1 MTMGRGGRL
10 VEAMKL
16 RRYQEAFEIVKTCDT
31 IRKRISH
38 RFNDMK
44 RLLFALFASLA
55 LLVVS
60 LPAAP
65 PYYPIDQV
73 KPGMTAIGRTVWQGD
88 TIEEFQVHI
97 IGVLRNVIGPRRD
110 LILAK
115 LEGGPLAHTGVIAG
129 MSGSP
134 VYIDGQ
140 LVGAVSYSLGAFS
153 KEPIAGI
160 TPIAEMIDAATLD
173 TPRPQMGT
181 RARLEMPVTR
191 DSVAAAMRASMS
203 WARPFADRPGDV
215 QVFGGDGGSAQVAT
229 LLRPIATPLSLGGFS
244 PDVAELLGASFR
256 DHGFLPVAGA
266 AAAAQS
272 SARAMQPLRPGSAV
286 GVNIVSGDFNMGATG
301 TVTEVTGDRV
311 YAFGHPFFNLGPIAF
326 PMTQAYIHTLLPSMT
341 SSMKIA
347 TLGDVIGT
355 VRQDRATTIA
365 GVTGDGPSTIP
376 VKIALE
382 SDRGFKKQFEFR
394 VVNDQLFT
402 PLFTYASVL
411 STLTSYERETG
422 AATFNIKGT
431 MNVKSHGEV
440 KIEDLFSG
448 NTASAST
455 AGSVMAPLT
464 FLLDNDFEPIQIEAV
479 DLTIQSTEQPR
490 TATIERVWL
499 DGVRARAGRTVPLK
513 VLMRT
518 YRGEEVVVTVPLDI
532 PANTSGSLSVMVSDG
547 ARLAQW
553 ERREV
558 RQPTEPRSV
567 PQLMRALNTVRRNNR
582 LYVRLLAS
590 DSGAVVRGEPLSSL
604 PPSILGVLEADRSA
618 GDFVP
623 LRNATLGEW
632 NLPTEH
638 AVVGSRVLTINVE

>member
-1 MTMGRGGRL
+1 
-10 VEAMKL
+10 
-16 RRYQEAFEIVKTCDT
+16 
-31 IRKRISH
+31 
-38 RFNDMK
+38 MK
-44 RLLFALFASLA
+44 RLLFALFTSLA

-65 PYYPIDQV
+65 PYYPIEQIQ
-73 KPGMTAIGRTVWQGD
+73 PGMVAKGYTVWQGD
-88 TIEEFQVHI
+88 TIEPFDVHI

-134 VYIDGQ
+134 VYLDGK
-140 LVGAVSYSLGAFS
+140 LIGAVSYSLGAFS

-173 TPRPQMGT
+173 TPRPPMGT

-215 QVFGGDGGSAQVAT
+215 QIFGEGVTAQVAT
-229 LLRPIATPLSLGGFS
+229 MLRPIATPLNMGGFS
-244 PDVAELLGASFR
+244 PEVADMLGASFR
-256 DHGFLPVAGA
+256 DYGFMPMAGGG
-266 AAAAQS
+266 AAAQS
-272 SARAMQPLRPGSAV
+272 AQQTTRQAAITGGAPLRPGSAV

-301 TVTEVTGDRV
+301 TVTEVIGNKV

-326 PMTQAYIHTLLPSMT
+326 PMTQAYIHMLLPSMT
-341 SSMKIA
+341 SSMKIS
-347 TLGDVIGT
+347 TLGEVIGT
-355 VRQDRATTIA
+355 VSQDRATTIA
-365 GVTGDGPSTIP
+365 GLTGPAPATIP
-376 VKIALE
+376 VKISLE
-382 SDRGFKKQFEFR
+382 SERGFKKTFEFQ
-394 VVNDQLFT
+394 VVSDQLFT
-402 PLFTYASVL
+402 PLFTYASIL

-431 MNVKSHGEV
+431 MNVKAHGQI

-448 NTASAST
+448 NTASSST
-455 AGSVMAPLT
+455 AGSIMAPLT

-479 DLTIQSTEQPR
+479 DLTIQSFEQPR

-513 VLMRT
+513 VLMRG
-518 YRGEEVVVTVPLDI
+518 YRGEEVVHTVPLEI
-532 PANTSGSLSVMVSDG
+532 PAGASGPLSVMVSDG
-547 ARLAQW
+547 NRLAQW

-567 PQLMRALNTVRRNNR
+567 PQLMRALNTVRKNNR

-590 DSGAVVRGEPLSSL
+590 DSGAVIRGEALSSL
-604 PPSILGVLEADRSA
+604 PPSVLGVLEADRST

-632 NLPTEH
+632 NLPTEY
-638 AVVGSRVLTINVE
+638 AVVGSRVLTINLE

>member
-1 MTMGRGGRL
+1 
-10 VEAMKL
+10 
-16 RRYQEAFEIVKTCDT
+16 
-31 IRKRISH
+31 
-38 RFNDMK
+38 MK
-44 RLLFALFASLA
+44 RLLFALLTSLA

-65 PYYPIDQV
+65 PYYPIEQV
-73 KPGMTAIGRTVWQGD
+73 KPGMVATGHTVWQGD
-88 TIEEFQVHI
+88 KIEEFEVHI

-115 LEGGPLAHTGVIAG
+115 LVGGPLAHTGVIAG

-134 VYIDGQ
+134 VYIDGK
-140 LVGAVSYSLGAFS
+140 LVGAVSYSLGSFS

-173 TPRPQMGT
+173 TPRPPMGA

-203 WARPFADRPGDV
+203 WTRPFADRPGDV
-215 QVFGGDGGSAQVAT
+215 RIFGDGVSGQVAT
-229 LLRPIATPLSLGGFS
+229 MLRPIATPLNLGGFS
-244 PDVAELLGASFR
+244 PEIADMLGASFR
-256 DHGFLPVAGA
+256 DYGFVPVAGA
-266 AAAAQS
+266 AAAGQMPS
-272 SARAMQPLRPGSAV
+272 MNDTPLRPGSAV
-286 GVNIVSGDFNMGATG
+286 GINIVSGDFNMGATG
-301 TVTEVTGDRV
+301 TVTEVIGNKI

-326 PMTQAYIHTLLPSMT
+326 PMTKAYIHALLPSMT
-341 SSMKIA
+341 SSMKIS

-355 VRQDRATTIA
+355 VHQDRATTIA
-365 GVTGDGPSTIP
+365 GLTGDAPATIP
-376 VKIALE
+376 VKISLE
-382 SDRGFKKQFEFR
+382 SERGFKKQFEFR
-394 VVNDQLFT
+394 VVSDQLFA
-402 PLFTYASVL
+402 PLFTYASIL

-431 MNVKSHGEV
+431 MNVKSHGEI

-448 NTASAST
+448 NSASMST
-455 AGSVMAPLT
+455 AGSIMAPLT
-464 FLLDNDFEPIQIEAV
+464 FLLDNDFERIEIQAV
-479 DLTIQSTEQPR
+479 DLTIHSTEQPR

-499 DGVRARAGRTVPLK
+499 DGVRPRAGRMVPLK

-518 YRGEEVVVTVPLDI
+518 YRGEEVVRTVPLEI
-532 PANTSGSLSVMVSDG
+532 PANTTGSLSVMVSDG

-567 PQLMRALNTVRRNNR
+567 PQLMRALNTTRKNNR

-590 DSGAVVRGEPLSSL
+590 DAGAVVRGEPLSSL
-604 PPSILGVLEADRSA
+604 PPSVLGVFEADRST

-623 LRNATLGEW
+623 LRNATLAEW
-632 NLPTEH
+632 NLPTDF
-638 AVVGSRVLTINVE
+638 AVVGSRMLRITVE

>member
-1 MTMGRGGRL
+1 
-10 VEAMKL
+10 
-16 RRYQEAFEIVKTCDT
+16 
-31 IRKRISH
+31 
-38 RFNDMK
+38 MK

-73 KPGMTAIGRTVWQGD
+73 KPGMVATGHTVWQGD
-88 TIEEFQVHI
+88 TIEEFTVHI

-115 LEGGPLAHTGVIAG
+115 LEGGPLAHTGDIAG

-134 VYIDGQ
+134 VYIDGK

-173 TPRPQMGT
+173 TPRPPMGT

-191 DSVAAAMRASMS
+191 ESVAAAMRASMS
-203 WARPFADRPGDV
+203 WVRPFADRPGDV
-215 QVFGGDGGSAQVAT
+215 QIFGDGVSGQVAT
-229 LLRPIATPLSLGGFS
+229 LLRPIATPLNLGGFS
-244 PDVAELLGASFR
+244 PEVADMLGASFR
-256 DHGFLPVAGA
+256 DYGFLPVAGA
-266 AAAAQS
+266 GAAAQS
-272 SARAMQPLRPGSAV
+272 AQQATFTDAPLRPGSAV
-286 GVNIVSGDFNMGATG
+286 GINIVSGDFNMGATG
-301 TVTEVTGDRV
+301 TVTEVIGNKI

-326 PMTQAYIHTLLPSMT
+326 PMTKAYIHTLLPSMM
-341 SSMKIA
+341 SSMKIS
-347 TLGDVIGT
+347 TLSDVIGT
-355 VRQDRATTIA
+355 VHQDRATTIA
-365 GVTGDGPSTIP
+365 GLLGRGPSTIP

-382 SDRGFKKQFEFR
+382 SERGFKKQFEFR

-402 PLFTYASVL
+402 PLFTYASIL

-431 MNVKSHGEV
+431 MNVKSHGEI
-440 KIEDLFSG
+440 KIEDMFSG
-448 NTASAST
+448 NTASMST

-499 DGVRARAGRTVPLK
+499 DGVRPRAGRTVPLK

-518 YRGEEVVVTVPLDI
+518 YRGDEVVQTVPLEI
-532 PANTSGSLSVMVSDG
+532 PANASGSLSVMVSDG

-567 PQLMRALNTVRRNNR
+567 PQLMRALNTARKNNR
-582 LYVRLLAS
+582 LYVRLLAA
-590 DSGAVVRGEPLSSL
+590 DTGAVVRGEPLSSL
-604 PPSILGVLEADRSA
+604 PPSVLGVLEADRSA
-618 GDFVP
+618 GDFIP

-632 NLPTEH
+632 NLPTDH
-638 AVVGSRVLTINVE
+638 AVVGARVLTINVE

>member
-1 MTMGRGGRL
+1 
-10 VEAMKL
+10 
-16 RRYQEAFEIVKTCDT
+16 
-31 IRKRISH
+31 
-38 RFNDMK
+38 MK
-44 RLLFALFASLA
+44 RLLFALFTSLA

-73 KPGMTAIGRTVWQGD
+73 KPGMVATGHTVWQGD
-88 TIEEFQVHI
+88 TIEEFKVHI

-134 VYIDGQ
+134 VYIDGK

-173 TPRPQMGT
+173 TPRPQIGT

-191 DSVAAAMRASMS
+191 DSVNAAMRASMS
-203 WARPFADRPGDV
+203 WARPFAARPDDV
-215 QVFGGDGGSAQVAT
+215 QIFGDGVSGQVAT
-229 LLRPIATPLSLGGFS
+229 MLRPIATPLNLGGFTAE
-244 PDVAELLGASFR
+244 VAEMLGASFR
-256 DHGFLPVAGA
+256 DYGFMPIAGA
-266 AAAAQS
+266 AAAQAAATGS
-272 SARAMQPLRPGSAV
+272 SSDAPLRPGSAV

-301 TVTEVTGDRV
+301 TVTEVVGNRI

-326 PMTQAYIHTLLPSMT
+326 PMTKAYIHTLLPSMT
-341 SSMKIA
+341 SSMKIS

-355 VRQDRATTIA
+355 VHQDRATTIA
-365 GVTGDGPSTIP
+365 GLTGAAPSTIP
-376 VKIALE
+376 VKISLE
-382 SDRGFKKQFEFR
+382 SERGFKKQFEFS

-402 PLFTYASVL
+402 PLFTYASIL

-431 MNVKSHGEV
+431 MNVKSHGQI
-440 KIEDLFSG
+440 KIEDVFSG
-448 NTASAST
+448 NTASMST
-455 AGSVMAPLT
+455 AGSIMAPLT

-499 DGVRARAGRTVPLK
+499 DNARPRAGRTVPLK

-518 YRGEEVVVTVPLDI
+518 YRGEEMIQTVPLEI
-532 PANTSGSLSVMVSDG
+532 PANATGSLSIMVSDG

-567 PQLMRALNTVRRNNR
+567 PQLMRALNTARRNNR
-582 LYVRLLAS
+582 LYVRLLTA
-590 DSGAVVRGEPLSSL
+590 DTGAVVRGEPLSSL
-604 PPSILGVLEADRSA
+604 PPSVLGVIEADRSA
-618 GDFVP
+618 GDFIP

-632 NLPTEH
+632 NLPTDH
-638 AVVGSRVLTINVE
+638 AVVGARVLTINIE

>member
-1 MTMGRGGRL
+1 
-10 VEAMKL
+10 
-16 RRYQEAFEIVKTCDT
+16 
-31 IRKRISH
+31 
-38 RFNDMK
+38 MK
-44 RLLFALFASLA
+44 RLFFALFASLA

-73 KPGMTAIGRTVWQGD
+73 KAGMVATGYTVWQGD
-88 TIEEFQVHI
+88 KIEEFQVHI

-110 LILAK
+110 LILAR
-115 LEGGPLAHTGVIAG
+115 LEGGPLAQTGVIAG

-134 VYIDGQ
+134 VYLDGK
-140 LVGAVSYSLGAFS
+140 LVGAVSYSLGAFA

-173 TPRPQMGT
+173 TPRPPMGT
-181 RARLEMPVTR
+181 RARLELPVTR

-215 QVFGGDGGSAQVAT
+215 QIFGDGVSGQVAT
-229 LLRPIATPLSLGGFS
+229 MLRPIATPLNLGGFS
-244 PDVAELLGASFR
+244 PDIAEMLGASFR
-256 DHGFLPVAGA
+256 DYGFLPIAGA
-266 AAAAQS
+266 AAGQAPSMS
-272 SARAMQPLRPGSAV
+272 SSPLRPGSAV

-301 TVTEVTGDRV
+301 TVTEVVGNKI

-326 PMTQAYIHTLLPSMT
+326 PMTQAYIHALLPSMT
-341 SSMKIA
+341 SSMKIS
-347 TLGDVIGT
+347 TLGDVVGT
-355 VRQDRATTIA
+355 IRQDRATTIA
-365 GVTGDGPSTIP
+365 GLSGDGPATIP

-382 SDRGFKKQFEFR
+382 SDRGYKKQFEFR

-402 PLFTYASVL
+402 PLFTYASIL

-422 AATFNIKGT
+422 AATFSIKGT

-448 NTASAST
+448 NSASMNT
-455 AGSVMAPLT
+455 AGSIMAPLT

-518 YRGEEVVVTVPLDI
+518 YRGEEVVHTVPLEI
-532 PANTSGSLSVMVSDG
+532 PANATGSLSVMVSDG
-547 ARLAQW
+547 TRLAQW

-558 RQPTEPRSV
+558 RQPSEPRSV
-567 PQLMRALNTVRRNNR
+567 PQLMRALNTLRKNNR

-590 DSGAVVRGEPLSSL
+590 DAGAVVRGEPLSSL
-604 PPSILGVLEADRSA
+604 PPSVLGVLEADRST
-618 GDFVP
+618 GDFIP
-623 LRNATLGEW
+623 LRNSTLGEW
-632 NLPTEH
+632 NLPTEY
-638 AVVGSRVLTINVE
+638 AVVGSRVLIVNIE

>member
-1 MTMGRGGRL
+1 
-10 VEAMKL
+10 
-16 RRYQEAFEIVKTCDT
+16 
-31 IRKRISH
+31 
-38 RFNDMK
+38 MK
-44 RLLFALFASLA
+44 RLLFALFTSLA

-73 KPGMTAIGRTVWQGD
+73 KPGMVATGHTVWQGD
-88 TIEEFQVHI
+88 TIETFEVHI

-134 VYIDGQ
+134 VYIDGK

-160 TPIAEMIDAATLD
+160 TPIAEMIDAATLE
-173 TPRPQMGT
+173 TPRPPMGT

-215 QVFGGDGGSAQVAT
+215 QVFGDGVNGQVAT
-229 LLRPIATPLSLGGFS
+229 MLRPIATPLNLGGFS
-244 PDVAELLGASFR
+244 PEIADMLGASFR
-256 DHGFLPVAGA
+256 DYGFMPVAGA
-266 AAAAQS
+266 GAGSQAPSLQQ
-272 SARAMQPLRPGSAV
+272 AMQATPGDMPLRPGSAV
-286 GVNIVSGDFNMGATG
+286 GINIVSGDFNMGATG
-301 TVTEVTGDRV
+301 TVTEVVGNKI

-326 PMTQAYIHTLLPSMT
+326 PMTKAYIHTLLPSMT
-341 SSMKIA
+341 SSMKIS

-355 VRQDRATTIA
+355 VSQDRATTIA
-365 GVTGDGPSTIP
+365 GLTGAAPATIP

-382 SDRGFKKQFEFR
+382 SERGFKKQFEFQ
-394 VVNDQLFT
+394 VVSDQLFT
-402 PLFTYASVL
+402 PLFTYASIL

-431 MNVKSHGEV
+431 MNVKSHGEI

-448 NTASAST
+448 NSASMST
-455 AGSVMAPLT
+455 AGSVKAPLT

-479 DLTIQSTEQPR
+479 DLTIQSFEQPR

-499 DGVRARAGRTVPLK
+499 DGARARAGRMVPLK

-518 YRGEEVVVTVPLDI
+518 YRGDEIIQTVPLEI
-532 PANTSGSLSVMVSDG
+532 PANATGSLSVMVSDG

-567 PQLMRALNTVRRNNR
+567 PQLMRALNTVRKNNR

-590 DSGAVVRGEPLSSL
+590 DAGAVVRGEPLSSL
-604 PPSILGVLEADRSA
+604 PPSVLGVLEADRST
-618 GDFVP
+618 GDFIP

-638 AVVGSRVLTINVE
+638 AVVGSRVLTITIE

>member
-1 MTMGRGGRL
+1 
-10 VEAMKL
+10 
-16 RRYQEAFEIVKTCDT
+16 
-31 IRKRISH
+31 
-38 RFNDMK
+38 MK
-44 RLLFALFASLA
+44 RLSFALLAGLA

-73 KPGMTAIGRTVWQGD
+73 KPGMIATGHTVWQGD
-88 TIEEFQVHI
+88 KIEEFTVNI

-115 LEGGPLAHTGVIAG
+115 LEGGPLAQTGVIAG

-134 VYIDGQ
+134 VYINGQ

-160 TPIAEMIDAATLD
+160 TPIAEMIDAATLEA
-173 TPRPQMGT
+173 PRPPMGT

-191 DSVAAAMRASMS
+191 DSMAAAVRASMS

-215 QVFGGDGGSAQVAT
+215 QVFGDGVSGQMAT
-229 LLRPIATPLSLGGFS
+229 MLRPIATPLNVGGFS
-244 PDVAELLGASFR
+244 PEVAEMIGGSFR
-256 DHGFLPVAGA
+256 DYGFMPVAGA
-266 AAAAQS
+266 AAGQMPSLSTA
-272 SARAMQPLRPGSAV
+272 PLRPGSAV

-301 TVTEVTGDRV
+301 TVTEVVGNKV

-326 PMTQAYIHTLLPSMT
+326 PMTKAYIHTLLPSLT
-341 SSMKIA
+341 SSIKIA
-347 TLGDVIGT
+347 TLGDVVGT
-355 VRQDRATTIA
+355 VSQDRATTIA
-365 GVTGDGPSTIP
+365 GLTGDAPRTIP
-376 VKIALE
+376 VKISLE

-394 VVNDQLFT
+394 VVSDQLFA
-402 PLFTYASVL
+402 PLFTYASIL

-448 NTASAST
+448 NSASMSA
-455 AGSVMAPLT
+455 AGSIMAPLT

-479 DLTIQSTEQPR
+479 DLTVQSTEQPR

-499 DGVRARAGRTVPLK
+499 DGVRPRAGRTVPLK

-518 YRGEEVVVTVPLDI
+518 YRGEEVVHTVPLEI
-532 PANTSGSLSVMVSDG
+532 PANASGTLSVMVSDG

-567 PQLMRALNTVRRNNR
+567 PQLMRALNTVRKNNR

-604 PPSILGVLEADRSA
+604 PPSVMGVLEADRSA
-618 GDFVP
+618 GDFIP
-623 LRNATLGEW
+623 LRNSTLGEW

-638 AVVGSRVLTINVE
+638 AVVGARVLTITIE

>member
-1 MTMGRGGRL
+1 
-10 VEAMKL
+10 
-16 RRYQEAFEIVKTCDT
+16 
-31 IRKRISH
+31 
-38 RFNDMK
+38 MK

-65 PYYPIDQV
+65 PYYPIDQI
-73 KPGMTAIGRTVWQGD
+73 KAGMVATGHTVWQGD
-88 TIEEFQVHI
+88 KIEEFQVHI

-110 LILAK
+110 LILAR
-115 LEGGPLAHTGVIAG
+115 LEGGPLAQTGVIAG

-134 VYIDGQ
+134 VYLDGK
-140 LVGAVSYSLGAFS
+140 LIGAVSYSLGAFS

-160 TPIAEMIDAATLD
+160 TPITEMIDAATLD
-173 TPRPQMGT
+173 TPRPPMGT
-181 RARLEMPVTR
+181 RARLELPVTR

-215 QVFGGDGGSAQVAT
+215 QMFGDAVSGQIAT
-229 LLRPIATPLSLGGFS
+229 MLRPIATPLNLGGFS
-244 PDVAELLGASFR
+244 PDVAEMLGASFR
-256 DHGFLPVAGA
+256 DYGFLPIAGA
-266 AAAAQS
+266 AAAAQAS
-272 SARAMQPLRPGSAV
+272 SMSSSPLRPGSAV

-301 TVTEVTGDRV
+301 TVTEVVGNKI

-326 PMTQAYIHTLLPSMT
+326 PMTQAYIHALLPSMT
-341 SSMKIA
+341 SSMKIS
-347 TLGDVIGT
+347 TLGDVVGT

-365 GVTGDGPSTIP
+365 GLTGDGPATIP

-402 PLFTYASVL
+402 PLFTYASIL

-422 AATFNIKGT
+422 AATFSIKGT

-448 NTASAST
+448 NSASMNT
-455 AGSVMAPLT
+455 AGSIMAPLT

-518 YRGEEVVVTVPLDI
+518 YRGEEVVHTVPLEI
-532 PANTSGSLSVMVSDG
+532 PANATGSLSVMVSDG
-547 ARLAQW
+547 TRLAQW

-558 RQPTEPRSV
+558 RQPSEPRSV
-567 PQLMRALNTVRRNNR
+567 PQLMRALNTAAKEQSALRAPAR
-582 LYVRLLAS
+582 VRLRAPWS
-590 DSGAVVRGEPLSSL
+590 AESRCRRCRRRCSACSRPIAARATSFRFGTP
-604 PPSILGVLEADRSA
+604 RSA
-618 GDFVP
+618 NGTCRP
-623 LRNATLGEW
+623 STRWSGRAC
-632 NLPTEH
+632 
-638 AVVGSRVLTINVE
+638 

>member
-1 MTMGRGGRL
+1 
-10 VEAMKL
+10 
-16 RRYQEAFEIVKTCDT
+16 
-31 IRKRISH
+31 
-38 RFNDMK
+38 MK

-73 KPGMTAIGRTVWQGD
+73 KPGMVATGHTVWQGD
-88 TIEEFQVHI
+88 KIEEFEVHI
-97 IGVLRNVIGPRRD
+97 IGVLKNVIGPRRD

-115 LEGGPLAHTGVIAG
+115 LVGGPLAHTGVIAG

-173 TPRPQMGT
+173 TPRPPMGT
-181 RARLEMPVTR
+181 RARLELPVTR
-191 DSVAAAMRASMS
+191 DSVATAMRASMS
-203 WARPFADRPGDV
+203 WARPFADRPSDV
-215 QVFGGDGGSAQVAT
+215 QIFGDGVSSQVAT
-229 LLRPIATPLSLGGFS
+229 MLRPIATPLNLGGFS
-244 PDVAELLGASFR
+244 PEVAEMLGASFR
-256 DHGFLPVAGA
+256 DHGFVPVAGA
-266 AAAAQS
+266 AAAGQIPSMSNA
-272 SARAMQPLRPGSAV
+272 PLRPGSAV

-301 TVTEVTGDRV
+301 TVTEVIGNKI

-326 PMTQAYIHTLLPSMT
+326 PMTKAYIHTLLPSMT
-341 SSMKIA
+341 SSMKIS

-355 VRQDRATTIA
+355 IHQDRATTIA
-365 GVTGDGPSTIP
+365 GLTGDGPATIP
-376 VKIALE
+376 VKITLE
-382 SDRGFKKQFEFR
+382 SERGFKKQFEFR
-394 VVNDQLFT
+394 VVSDQLFT
-402 PLFTYASVL
+402 PLFTYASIL

-431 MNVKSHGEV
+431 MNVKSHGEI

-448 NTASAST
+448 NSASMST

-479 DLTIQSTEQPR
+479 DLTIQSFEQPR

-499 DGVRARAGRTVPLK
+499 DGARARAGRMVPLK
-513 VLMRT
+513 VLMRG
-518 YRGEEVVVTVPLDI
+518 YRGEEVVRTVPLEI
-532 PANTSGSLSVMVSDG
+532 PANATGSLSVMVSDG

-567 PQLMRALNTVRRNNR
+567 PQLMRALNTTRKNNR

-590 DSGAVVRGEPLSSL
+590 DAGAVVRGEPLSSL
-604 PPSILGVLEADRSA
+604 PPSVLGVIEADRST

-632 NLPTEH
+632 NLPTDF
-638 AVVGSRVLTINVE
+638 AVVGSRMLTINVE

>member
-1 MTMGRGGRL
+1 
-10 VEAMKL
+10 
-16 RRYQEAFEIVKTCDT
+16 
-31 IRKRISH
+31 
-38 RFNDMK
+38 MK
-44 RLLFALFASLA
+44 RLLFALFTSLA

-65 PYYPIDQV
+65 PYYPIDDV
-73 KPGMTAIGRTVWQGD
+73 KPGMVATGHTVWQGD

-97 IGVLRNVIGPRRD
+97 IGVLRNIIGPRRD

-134 VYIDGQ
+134 VYIDGK

-173 TPRPQMGT
+173 TPRPPMGT
-181 RARLEMPVTR
+181 RARLELPVTR
-191 DSVAAAMRASMS
+191 EGVAAAMRASMS

-215 QVFGGDGGSAQVAT
+215 QVFGNGVSGQVAT
-229 LLRPIATPLSLGGFS
+229 MLRPIATPLNLGGFS
-244 PDVAELLGASFR
+244 PEVAEMLGTSFR
-256 DHGFLPVAGA
+256 DYGFLPVAGA
-266 AAAAQS
+266 AAAGQA
-272 SARAMQPLRPGSAV
+272 AAMKNMPLRPGSAV
-286 GVNIVSGDFNMGATG
+286 GINIVSGDFNMGATG
-301 TVTEVTGDRV
+301 TVTEVIGNKV

-341 SSMKIA
+341 SSMKIS
-347 TLGDVIGT
+347 TLGEIIGT

-365 GVTGDGPSTIP
+365 GLTGDAPATIP

-402 PLFTYASVL
+402 PLFTYASIL

-422 AATFNIKGT
+422 AATFNVKGT
-431 MNVKSHGEV
+431 MNVKSHGEI
-440 KIEDLFSG
+440 KLEDLFSG
-448 NTASAST
+448 NSASMNT

-518 YRGEEVVVTVPLDI
+518 YRGEEVVHTVPLDI
-532 PANTSGSLSVMVSDG
+532 PANASGSLSVMVSDG

-567 PQLMRALNTVRRNNR
+567 PQLMRALNTVRKNNR

-590 DSGAVVRGEPLSSL
+590 DAGAVVRGEPLSSL
-604 PPSILGVLEADRSA
+604 PPSVLGVLEADRST
-618 GDFVP
+618 GDFIP

-638 AVVGSRVLTINVE
+638 AVVGARVLTINIE

>member
-1 MTMGRGGRL
+1 
-10 VEAMKL
+10 
-16 RRYQEAFEIVKTCDT
+16 
-31 IRKRISH
+31 
-38 RFNDMK
+38 MK
-44 RLLFALFASLA
+44 RLLFALFTSLA

-65 PYYPIDQV
+65 PYFPIDQV
-73 KPGMTAIGRTVWQGD
+73 KPGMIATGRTVWQGD

-115 LEGGPLAHTGVIAG
+115 LEGGPLAQTGVIAG

-134 VYIDGQ
+134 VYIDGK

-160 TPIAEMIDAATLD
+160 TPIAEMIDAATLE
-173 TPRPQMGT
+173 TPRPPMGT
-181 RARLEMPVTR
+181 RARLEIPVTR

-215 QVFGGDGGSAQVAT
+215 QIFGDGVSGQVAT
-229 LLRPIATPLSLGGFS
+229 MLRPISTPLNLGGFS
-244 PDVAELLGASFR
+244 PEVAEMLGASFR
-256 DHGFLPVAGA
+256 DYGFMPIAGA
-266 AAAAQS
+266 AAGQAATQTAS
-272 SARAMQPLRPGSAV
+272 LASDAPLRPGSAV
-286 GVNIVSGDFNMGATG
+286 GINIVSGDFNMGATG
-301 TVTEVTGDRV
+301 TVTEVVGNKV

-326 PMTQAYIHTLLPSMT
+326 PMTKAYIHTLLPSMT
-341 SSMKIA
+341 SSMKIS

-355 VRQDRATTIA
+355 VQQDRATTIA
-365 GVTGDGPSTIP
+365 GLTGGGPSTIP
-376 VKIALE
+376 VKISLE
-382 SDRGFKKQFEFR
+382 SERGFKKQFEFR

-402 PLFTYASVL
+402 PLFTYASIL

-431 MNVKSHGEV
+431 MNVKSHGEI
-440 KIEDLFSG
+440 KIEDMFSG
-448 NTASAST
+448 NTASVST
-455 AGSVMAPLT
+455 AGSIMAPLT

-518 YRGEEVVVTVPLDI
+518 YRGEEVVHTVPLAI
-532 PANTSGSLSVMVSDG
+532 PANATGSLSVMVSDG

-567 PQLMRALNTVRRNNR
+567 PQLMRALNTIRKNNR

-604 PPSILGVLEADRSA
+604 PPSVLGVLEADRSA

-623 LRNATLGEW
+623 LRSATLGEW

-638 AVVGSRVLTINVE
+638 AVVGARVLTINVE